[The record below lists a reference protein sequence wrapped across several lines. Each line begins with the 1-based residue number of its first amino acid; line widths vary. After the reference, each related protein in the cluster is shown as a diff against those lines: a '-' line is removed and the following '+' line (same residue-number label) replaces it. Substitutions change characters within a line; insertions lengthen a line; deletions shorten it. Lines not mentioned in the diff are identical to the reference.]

1 MKNKLERIQIV
12 LVEPQSSSNIGAVCR
27 AMKTMGITKLAIVG
41 KTIYNTARIKELSI
55 SSFDIYE
62 KSKRYDSL
70 KTALANSVLSAGTT
84 RRTGKRRKYI
94 SVYPE
99 ELISKINS
107 IESGEISIVFGRE
120 SSGLTVD
127 ELEECNIAVTIPS
140 SPDSPSLNLAQ
151 AVQVITYSIHR
162 SCFEGKGYTPV
173 NSERMEIVIKT
184 VSDSLENLDF
194 FKKNEKNE
202 LEHFFSDIFMRA
214 GISQKESLRIE
225 KTFRKISG
233 IKNNKKLDL

>member
-1 MKNKLERIQIV
+1 MKDKLNRIQIV
-12 LVEPQSSSNIGAVCR
+12 LVEPQSSSNIGSVCR

-41 KTIYNTARIKELSI
+41 TTIYNTARIKDLSVN
-55 SSFDIYE
+55 SFDIYE
-62 KSKRYDSL
+62 KVKRYNSL
-70 KTALANSVLSAGTT
+70 EAALANSVLSAGTT

-94 SVYPE
+94 SIFPE
-99 ELISKINS
+99 ELNDKINS

-120 SSGLTVD
+120 SSGLTVE
-127 ELEECNIAVTIPS
+127 ELEECNIAVNIPS

-151 AVQVITYSIHR
+151 AVQVVTYSIYR
-162 SCFEGKGYTPV
+162 SNFEGKGYTPV
-173 NSERMEIVIKT
+173 NSERMKLVIKT
-184 VSDSLENLDF
+184 ISDSLEKLDF

-214 GISQKESLRIE
+214 GISQNESLRIE

-233 IKNNKKLDL
+233 IKINKN